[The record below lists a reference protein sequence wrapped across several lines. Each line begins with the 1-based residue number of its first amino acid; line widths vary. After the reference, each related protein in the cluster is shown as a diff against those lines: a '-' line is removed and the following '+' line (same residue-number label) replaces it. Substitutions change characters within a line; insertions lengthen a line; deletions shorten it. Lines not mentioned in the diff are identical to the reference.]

1 MGLKGRLQ
9 RLQQGVQSEGVILR
23 LRDGGLRIFDR
34 MEIAKEMFLSQMDL
48 MLGKARPSEVL
59 GAVRAAT
66 PESRAAFEQEQ
77 GSIEM
82 VGYIIAADYQGG
94 WVDEHRL
101 LEDGT
106 VETIHYEGGS
116 EEAERIRQEAR
127 RARFLSHELGEPRP
141 NLSQWPMNCNAKKG
155 DKSW

>member
-1 MGLKGRLQ
+1 
-9 RLQQGVQSEGVILR
+9 
-23 LRDGGLRIFDR
+23 

-48 MLGKARPSEVL
+48 MLGKARSSEVL
-59 GAVRAAT
+59 DAVRAAT

-127 RARFLSHELGEPRP
+127 QRGPAI
-141 NLSQWPMNCNAKKG
+141 
-155 DKSW
+155 

>member
-1 MGLKGRLQ
+1 VGLRDQLRRLKREAQ
-9 RLQQGVQSEGVILR
+9 KDKVVLR
-23 LRDGGLRIFDR
+23 LRDGSIRVFDR
-34 MEIAKEMFLSQMDL
+34 MEVDAEMFLTKTDL
-48 MLGKARPSEVL
+48 LARGESRSSRVL
-59 GAVRAAT
+59 DAVRNAT
-66 PESRAAFEQEQ
+66 AESRAAFEAEH

-82 VGYIIAADYQGG
+82 VGHIIAADYQGG

-127 RARFLSHELGEPRP
+127 QRGPAS
-141 NLSQWPMNCNAKKG
+141 
-155 DKSW
+155 